1 MCSFIFSTKE
11 IKDLDLTNRVTK
23 FRGPD
28 LTVHKKIDGFEYVHN
43 LLSIT
48 GTITPQ
54 PFEKDGIVCLYN
66 GEIYNHKK
74 FGEYQSDGESLIDAY
89 KQYGVKFTKEL
100 DGEFAIVLVDYNQ
113 NIILVSS
120 DTFKTK
126 PMFFSVNNEDMGVS
140 TYSEP
145 LKWLGF
151 NNIRKVTPNKTYIF
165 DLRTKVLKEMFD
177 VVDFDVKNQHKTDL
191 NDWIKSFE
199 SSISKRAYNTRETVF
214 IGLSSGYD
222 SGAICCE
229 LLKQNINFKVYT
241 MRGTENENILQR
253 RFQILNE
260 HNIDCTILNKSD
272 AELQETIKYIKK
284 NTEQFNYTICSSSS
298 NYNEFHL
305 ALTDDGG
312 SKHLS
317 YISKVA
323 SQNGN
328 KILLSGG
335 GADEIFSDYGFGGR
349 KIYQH
354 SNFGGLY
361 PKNLESIFP
370 WNSFYY
376 STMESYLAKD
386 EYVGGSYGLEVRYP
400 FLDKQVVQEFLW
412 LDVDLKNKSYKYP
425 LEYYLELNNFPF
437 NKGEKLGF

>member
-11 IKDLDLTNRVTK
+11 IKDLELVNRVTK

-28 LTVHKKIDGFEYVHN
+28 VTTHKVIGGFTYVHN

-48 GTITPQ
+48 GVITPQ
-54 PFEKDGIVCLYN
+54 PFEKDGVVCLYN
-66 GEIYNHKK
+66 GEIYNHSI
-74 FGEYQSDGESLIDAY
+74 FGNYQSDGECLIDAY
-89 KQYGVKFTKEL
+89 KKYGVTFTKEL
-100 DGEFAIVLVDYNQ
+100 DGEFAILLVDYNE
-113 NIILVSS
+113 NIILFSS

-126 PMFFSVNNEDMGVS
+126 PIFFSINNEDMGVS

-151 NNIRKVTPNKTYIF
+151 NNIKKVTPNKTYVY
-165 DLRTKVLKEMFD
+165 DLKTKELKEMFT
-177 VVDFDVKNQHKTDL
+177 VVDFDVKNQHKKDMTD
-191 NDWIKSFE
+191 WVKSFE
-199 SSISKRAYNTRETVF
+199 NSISKRAFNTREKVF
-214 IGLSSGYD
+214 MGLSSGYD

-253 RFQILNE
+253 RFQILDE
-260 HNIDCTILNKSD
+260 HNVEYIILNKSD
-272 AELQETIKYIKK
+272 AELQETIKYIKT
-284 NTEQFNYTICSSSS
+284 NTEQFRYTICSSSS
-298 NYNEFHL
+298 NYNEFNL
-305 ALTDDGG
+305 LLTDDGG
-312 SKHLS
+312 SRHLS
-317 YISKVA
+317 YISKTA
-323 SQNGN
+323 SQNGH

-349 KIYQH
+349 KLYQH
-354 SNFGGLY
+354 SNFGGLF
-361 PKNLESIFP
+361 PNDLEKIFP

-376 STMESYLAKD
+376 SSMESYLAKD
-386 EYVGGSYGLEVRYP
+386 EYVGGSFGLEVRYP

-425 LEYYLELNNFPF
+425 LEHYLELNNFPF